1 MASDT
6 PIQVRKIDT
15 EHSIAEIT
23 DFGAQVLSWTP
34 RGQNPVVWLSDQA
47 SFAGDTTVRGGIPIC
62 LPWFGNPKF
71 SPAAPAGAA
80 GNHGFAK
87 TTVWEQVDSASSPA
101 AQVPRGKGIDSP
113 RPQMPGNGDIQA
125 GAGAKAGYKVLTYRL
140 SHKGG
145 ELFPQAFSTQL
156 TIEVGETLRLTL
168 EAVNTDD
175 HPFRF
180 EAVFH
185 TYLGFSDLRQCELHG
200 LEQAFFLDTLTDKKA
215 SEDQPITFNQSFD
228 RIYDSLSDLE
238 IYDPAWGRKIWLK
251 KSGSKST
258 IVWTPWERFIKDFS
272 DIPDEDVYRFAGIEF
287 GNVREHALLLQPGQ
301 SHRLAMEIGV
311 DSLVDQGQVASNWDL
326 FVRGY

>member
-6 PIQVRKIDT
+6 QIQVRKIDT
-15 EHSIAEIT
+15 EYSLAEIT

-47 SFAGDTTVRGGIPIC
+47 SFSGDTTVRGGIPIC
-62 LPWFGNPKF
+62 LPWFGNPRF

-87 TTVWEQVDSASSPA
+87 TTVWERVDSASSPA
-101 AQVPRGKGIDSP
+101 VQVPGGKGIEFP
-113 RPQMPGNGDIQA
+113 RSQMPGNGDIQA
-125 GAGAKAGYKVLTYRL
+125 GAEAGYKVLTYRL
-140 SHKGG
+140 SHTGE
-145 ELFPQAFSTQL
+145 ELFPHAFSTQL

-175 HPFRF
+175 HPFTF

-200 LEQAFFLDTLTDKKA
+200 LEQAVFLDTLTDKKA
-215 SEDQPITFNQSFD
+215 SENQPITFNQSFD
-228 RIYDSLSDLE
+228 RIYDSPSDLE

-258 IVWTPWERFIKDFS
+258 IVWTPWDRFIKDFS
-272 DIPDEDVYRFAGIEF
+272 DIPDQEVYRFAGIEF
-287 GNVREHALLLQPGQ
+287 GNARENALLLQPGQ
-301 SHRLAMEIGV
+301 SHRLALEIGV
-311 DSLVDQGQVASNWDL
+311 DSLPD
-326 FVRGY
+326 

>member
-15 EHSIAEIT
+15 EHSVAEIS
-23 DFGAQVLSWTP
+23 DFGAQVLSGTP
-34 RGQNPVVWLSDQA
+34 RDQNPVVWLSPQA

-87 TTVWEQVDSASSPA
+87 TTVWERVDSAASPA
-101 AQVPRGKGIDSP
+101 VQVPGGQGNDLGTS
-113 RPQMPGNGDIQA
+113 QMPANGGKQG
-125 GAGAKAGYKVLTYRL
+125 GAGAEAGYKVLTYRL
-140 SHKGG
+140 SHVGDN
-145 ELFPQAFSTQL
+145 LFPHAFSVQL
-156 TIEVGETLRLTL
+156 TIEVGKTLRLIL

-175 HPFRF
+175 HPFTF

-200 LEQAFFLDTLTDKKA
+200 LEHAVFLDTLTDQKA
-215 SEDQPITFNQSFD
+215 SENQPVTFNQSFD
-228 RIYDSLSDLE
+228 RIYDSACDLE

-258 IVWTPWERFIKDFS
+258 IVWTPWDRFIKEFS
-272 DIPDEDVYRFAGIEF
+272 DIPDQEVYRFAGIEF
-287 GNVREHALLLQPGQ
+287 GNVRENALSLQPGQ
-301 SHRLAMEIGV
+301 SHRLALEIGV
-311 DSLVDQGQVASNWDL
+311 DPLVDQ
-326 FVRGY
+326 R

>member
-15 EHSIAEIT
+15 EYSLAEIT

-71 SPAAPAGAA
+71 SPAAPTGAA

-87 TTVWEQVDSASSPA
+87 TTVWERVDSASSPA
-101 AQVPRGKGIDSP
+101 AQVPRGEVVDSP
-113 RPQMPGNGDIQA
+113 RLQMPGNGDMR
-125 GAGAKAGYKVLTYRL
+125 GLAGAKAGYKVLTYRL

-145 ELFPQAFSTQL
+145 ELFPHAFSTQL

-175 HPFRF
+175 HPFTF

-200 LEQAFFLDTLTDKKA
+200 LEQTVFLDTLTDKKA
-215 SEDQPITFNQSFD
+215 SEDQPVTFNQSFD
-228 RIYDSLSDLE
+228 RIYDSPSDLE

-258 IVWTPWERFIKDFS
+258 IVWTPWDRFIKDFS
-272 DIPDEDVYRFAGIEF
+272 DLPDEDVYRFAGIEF

-301 SHRLAMEIGV
+301 RHRLAMEIGV
-311 DSLVDQGQVASNWDL
+311 DSLVDQG
-326 FVRGY
+326 

>member
-1 MASDT
+1 MASDI
-6 PIQVRKIDT
+6 PIQVHQIDT
-15 EHSIAEIT
+15 EYSLAEIT

-62 LPWFGNPKF
+62 LPWFGNPRF

-87 TTVWEQVDSASSPA
+87 TTVWERVDSASSA
-101 AQVPRGKGIDSP
+101 AVQLPSGQGNDLGTS
-113 RPQMPGNGDIQA
+113 QMPGNGGKQA
-125 GAGAKAGYKVLTYRL
+125 GVGAEASYEVLTYRL

-145 ELFPQAFSTQL
+145 ELFPHAFSAEL
-156 TIEVGETLRLTL
+156 TIEVGKTLRLIL

-175 HPFRF
+175 HPFTF

-200 LEQAFFLDTLTDKKA
+200 LEHAVFLDTLTDKKA
-215 SEDQPITFNQSFD
+215 SEDQPVTFHQSFD
-228 RIYDSLSDLE
+228 RIYDSASDLE

-251 KSGSKST
+251 KSESKST
-258 IVWTPWERFIKDFS
+258 IVWTPWDRFIKDFS
-272 DIPDEDVYRFAGIEF
+272 DIPDQQVYRFAGIEF
-287 GNVREHALLLQPGQ
+287 GNVRDNALSLQPGQ

-311 DSLVDQGQVASNWDL
+311 DSLVDQG
-326 FVRGY
+326 

>member
-34 RGQNPVVWLSDQA
+34 RGQNPVVWLSPQA

-62 LPWFGNPKF
+62 LPWFGNPRF

-87 TTVWEQVDSASSPA
+87 TTIWERVDSASSPL
-101 AQVPRGKGIDSP
+101 AQVPRGKGVDSP
-113 RPQMPGNGDIQA
+113 RAQMPGNGDIQA
-125 GAGAKAGYKVLTYRL
+125 GAGAEAGYKVLTYRL

-145 ELFPQAFSTQL
+145 ELFPHAFSAQL

-175 HPFRF
+175 HPFTF

-185 TYLGFSDLRQCELHG
+185 TYLGFSDLRQCELRG
-200 LEQAFFLDTLTDKKA
+200 LEQAVFLDTLTDKKA
-215 SEDQPITFNQSFD
+215 SENQPITFNQSFD
-228 RIYDSLSDLE
+228 RIYDSPSDLE
-238 IYDPAWGRKIWLK
+238 ICDPAWGRKIWLK

-258 IVWTPWERFIKDFS
+258 IVWTPWDRFIKDFTDIS
-272 DIPDEDVYRFAGIEF
+272 DQEVYRFAGIEF
-287 GNVREHALLLQPGQ
+287 GNVRENALLLQPGQ
-301 SHRLAMEIGV
+301 SHRLALEIGV
-311 DSLVDQGQVASNWDL
+311 DSLPD
-326 FVRGY
+326 

>member
-156 TIEVGETLRLTL
+156 TIGVGETLRLTL

-175 HPFRF
+175 HPFTF

>member
-6 PIQVRKIDT
+6 PIQVHQIDA
-15 EHSIAEIT
+15 EYSLAEIT

-34 RGQNPVVWLSDQA
+34 RGQNPVVWLSPQA

-71 SPAAPAGAA
+71 SPAAPAGAV
-80 GNHGFAK
+80 GNHGFVK
-87 TTVWEQVDSASSPA
+87 TTVWEQVDSASSPEV
-101 AQVPRGKGIDSP
+101 QGPGGKENDSP
-113 RPQMPGNGDIQA
+113 TPQRTGNEDMQGVA
-125 GAGAKAGYKVLTYRL
+125 GAEASYKVLTYRL

-145 ELFPQAFSTQL
+145 ELFPHAFSAQL
-156 TIEVGETLRLTL
+156 TIEVGTTLRLML

-175 HPFRF
+175 HPFTF

-200 LEQAFFLDTLTDKKA
+200 LEQAVFLDTLTDKKA

-228 RIYDSLSDLE
+228 RIYDSPSDLE
-238 IYDPAWGRKIWLK
+238 IYDPAWGRKICLK

-258 IVWTPWERFIKDFS
+258 IVWTPWNRFIKDFS
-272 DIPDEDVYRFAGIEF
+272 DIPDQEVYRFAGIEF
-287 GNVREHALLLQPGQ
+287 GNVRENALLLQPGQ
-301 SHRLAMEIGV
+301 SHRLALEIGV
-311 DSLVDQGQVASNWDL
+311 DSLVDQG
-326 FVRGY
+326 

>member
-6 PIQVRKIDT
+6 PIQVHQIDA
-15 EHSIAEIT
+15 EYSLAEIT

-34 RGQNPVVWLSDQA
+34 RGQNPVVWLSPQA

-87 TTVWEQVDSASSPA
+87 TTVWEQVDSSSSPA
-101 AQVPRGKGIDSP
+101 AQVPGGKENDSP
-113 RPQMPGNGDIQA
+113 TPQRTGNEDMQA
-125 GAGAKAGYKVLTYRL
+125 GVGAEAGYKVLTYRL
-140 SHKGG
+140 SHAGDK
-145 ELFPQAFSTQL
+145 LFPHAFSAQL
-156 TIEVGETLRLTL
+156 TIEVGTTLRLML

-175 HPFRF
+175 HPFTF
-180 EAVFH
+180 ETVFH

-200 LEQAFFLDTLTDKKA
+200 LEHAVFLDTLTDKKA

-228 RIYDSLSDLE
+228 RIYDSASNLE
-238 IYDPAWGRKIWLK
+238 IYDPAWGRKISLK

-258 IVWTPWERFIKDFS
+258 IVWTPWNRFIKDFS
-272 DIPDEDVYRFAGIEF
+272 DIPDQEVYRFAGIEF
-287 GNVREHALLLQPGQ
+287 GNVRENALSLQPGQ

-311 DSLVDQGQVASNWDL
+311 DSLVDQG
-326 FVRGY
+326 

>member
-1 MASDT
+1 MASDNQ
-6 PIQVRKIDT
+6 IQVHQIDT
-15 EHSIAEIT
+15 EHSKAEIT

-34 RGQNPVVWLSDQA
+34 RGQNPVVWLSPQA

-62 LPWFGNPKF
+62 LPWFGNPRF
-71 SPAAPAGAA
+71 SPAAPAGAV

-87 TTVWEQVDSASSPA
+87 TTVWERVDSSSSPA
-101 AQVPRGKGIDSP
+101 AQVPGGKGIEFP
-113 RPQMPGNGDIQA
+113 RSQMPGNGDIQA
-125 GAGAKAGYKVLTYRL
+125 GAEASYEVLTYRL
-140 SHKGG
+140 SHTGE
-145 ELFPQAFSTQL
+145 ELFPHAFSTQL

-175 HPFRF
+175 HPFTF

-200 LEQAFFLDTLTDKKA
+200 LEQAVFLDTLTDKKA
-215 SEDQPITFNQSFD
+215 SENQPITFNQSFD
-228 RIYDSLSDLE
+228 RIYDSPSDLE

-258 IVWTPWERFIKDFS
+258 IVWTPWDRFIKDFS
-272 DIPDEDVYRFAGIEF
+272 DIPDQEVYRFAGIEF

-301 SHRLAMEIGV
+301 SHRLALEIGV
-311 DSLVDQGQVASNWDL
+311 DSLVD
-326 FVRGY
+326 

>member
-6 PIQVRKIDT
+6 PIQVHQIDA
-15 EHSIAEIT
+15 EYSLAEIT

-34 RGQNPVVWLSDQA
+34 RGQNPVVWLSPQA

-87 TTVWEQVDSASSPA
+87 TTVWEQVDSSSSPA
-101 AQVPRGKGIDSP
+101 AQVPGGKENDSP
-113 RPQMPGNGDIQA
+113 TPQRTGNEDMQGVA
-125 GAGAKAGYKVLTYRL
+125 GAEASYKVLTYRL
-140 SHKGG
+140 SHAGDK
-145 ELFPQAFSTQL
+145 LFPHAFSAQL
-156 TIEVGETLRLTL
+156 AIEVGKTLRLML

-175 HPFRF
+175 HPFAF

-200 LEQAFFLDTLTDKKA
+200 LEHAVFLDTLTDKKA

-228 RIYDSLSDLE
+228 RIYDSPSDLE

-258 IVWTPWERFIKDFS
+258 IVWTPWNRFIKDFS
-272 DIPDEDVYRFAGIEF
+272 DIPDQEVYRFAGIEY
-287 GNVREHALLLQPGQ
+287 GNVRENALLLQPGQ
-301 SHRLAMEIGV
+301 SHRLALEIGV
-311 DSLVDQGQVASNWDL
+311 DSLVDQG
-326 FVRGY
+326 

>member
-6 PIQVRKIDT
+6 PIQVHQIDT
-15 EHSIAEIT
+15 EYSLAEIT

-71 SPAAPAGAA
+71 SPAAPTGAA

-87 TTVWEQVDSASSPA
+87 TTVWERVDNVSSPA
-101 AQVPRGKGIDSP
+101 AQVLGGKGIDSS
-113 RPQMPGNGDIQA
+113 RLQMPGNGDMQ
-125 GAGAKAGYKVLTYRL
+125 GLAGAKAGYKVLIYRL
-140 SHKGG
+140 SHKDG
-145 ELFPQAFSTQL
+145 ELFPHAFSTQL

-175 HPFRF
+175 HPFTF

-185 TYLGFSDLRQCELHG
+185 TYLGFSDLRQCELQG
-200 LEQAFFLDTLTDKKA
+200 LEQAVFLDTLTAKKA

-228 RIYDSLSDLE
+228 RIYDSSSDLE

-258 IVWTPWERFIKDFS
+258 IVWTPWNRFIKDFS
-272 DIPDEDVYRFAGIEF
+272 DLPDQDVYRFAGIEF

-301 SHRLAMEIGV
+301 RHRLAMEIGV
-311 DSLVDQGQVASNWDL
+311 DSLVGQG
-326 FVRGY
+326 

>member
-6 PIQVRKIDT
+6 PIQVHQIDA
-15 EHSIAEIT
+15 EYSLAEIT

-34 RGQNPVVWLSDQA
+34 RGQNPVVWLSPQA

-87 TTVWEQVDSASSPA
+87 TTVWEQVDSSSSPA
-101 AQVPRGKGIDSP
+101 TQVPGGKENDSP
-113 RPQMPGNGDIQA
+113 TPQRTGNEDMQGVA
-125 GAGAKAGYKVLTYRL
+125 GAEASYKVLTYRL
-140 SHKGG
+140 SHAGDK
-145 ELFPQAFSTQL
+145 LFPHAFSAQL
-156 TIEVGETLRLTL
+156 AIEVGKTLRLML

-175 HPFRF
+175 HPFAF

-200 LEQAFFLDTLTDKKA
+200 LEHAVFLDTLTDKKA

-228 RIYDSLSDLE
+228 RIYDSPSDLE

-258 IVWTPWERFIKDFS
+258 IVWTPWNRFIRDFS
-272 DIPDEDVYRFAGIEF
+272 DIPDQEVYRFAGIEF
-287 GNVREHALLLQPGQ
+287 GNVRENALLLQPGQ
-301 SHRLAMEIGV
+301 SHRLALEIGV
-311 DSLVDQGQVASNWDL
+311 DSLVDQG
-326 FVRGY
+326 

>member
-1 MASDT
+1 MASDNQ
-6 PIQVRKIDT
+6 IQVHQIDT
-15 EHSIAEIT
+15 EYSLAEIT
-23 DFGAQVLSWTP
+23 DFGAQMLSWTP
-34 RGQNPVVWLSDQA
+34 RGQNPVVWLSPQA

-87 TTVWEQVDSASSPA
+87 TTIWERVDSASSPA
-101 AQVPRGKGIDSP
+101 AQVPRGKGNDCP
-113 RPQMPGNGDIQA
+113 RPQMPGNGDIRA
-125 GAGAKAGYKVLTYRL
+125 GAGAKTGYKVLTYRL

-145 ELFPQAFSTQL
+145 ELFPHAFSAQL

-175 HPFRF
+175 HPFTF

-185 TYLGFSDLRQCELHG
+185 TYLGFSDLRQCELRG
-200 LEQAFFLDTLTDKKA
+200 LEQAVFLDTLTDKKA
-215 SEDQPITFNQSFD
+215 SENQPITFNQSFD
-228 RIYDSLSDLE
+228 RIYDSPSDLE

-258 IVWTPWERFIKDFS
+258 IVWTPWNRFIKDFS
-272 DIPDEDVYRFAGIEF
+272 DIPDQEVYRFAGIEF
-287 GNVREHALLLQPGQ
+287 GNAREHALLLQPGQ

-311 DSLVDQGQVASNWDL
+311 ESLVGQ
-326 FVRGY
+326 R

>member
-6 PIQVRKIDT
+6 QIQVRKIDT
-15 EHSIAEIT
+15 EYSLAEIT

-47 SFAGDTTVRGGIPIC
+47 SFSGDTTVRGGIPIC
-62 LPWFGNPKF
+62 LPWFGNPRF

-87 TTVWEQVDSASSPA
+87 TTVWERVDSASSPA
-101 AQVPRGKGIDSP
+101 VQVPGGKGIEFP
-113 RPQMPGNGDIQA
+113 RSQMPGNGDIQA
-125 GAGAKAGYKVLTYRL
+125 GAEASYEVLTYRL
-140 SHKGG
+140 SHTGE
-145 ELFPQAFSTQL
+145 ELFPHAFSTQL

-175 HPFRF
+175 HPFTF

-200 LEQAFFLDTLTDKKA
+200 LEQAVFLDTLTDKKA
-215 SEDQPITFNQSFD
+215 SENQPITFNQSFD
-228 RIYDSLSDLE
+228 RIYDSPSDLE

-258 IVWTPWERFIKDFS
+258 IVWTPWDRFIKDFS
-272 DIPDEDVYRFAGIEF
+272 DIPDQEVYRFAGIEF
-287 GNVREHALLLQPGQ
+287 GNARENALLLQPGQ
-301 SHRLAMEIGV
+301 SHRLALEIGV
-311 DSLVDQGQVASNWDL
+311 DSLPD
-326 FVRGY
+326 

>member
-6 PIQVRKIDT
+6 QIQVHQIDT
-15 EHSIAEIT
+15 EHSKAEIT

-71 SPAAPAGAA
+71 SPAAPAGAV

-87 TTVWEQVDSASSPA
+87 TTVWERVDSASSA
-101 AQVPRGKGIDSP
+101 AVQLPSGQGNDLGTS
-113 RPQMPGNGDIQA
+113 QMPGNGGKQG
-125 GAGAKAGYKVLTYRL
+125 GAGAEASYEVLTYRL
-140 SHKGG
+140 SHTGE
-145 ELFPQAFSTQL
+145 ELFPHAFSTQL

-175 HPFRF
+175 HP
-180 EAVFH
+180 VFH

-200 LEQAFFLDTLTDKKA
+200 LEQAVFLDTLTDKKA
-215 SEDQPITFNQSFD
+215 SENQPITFNQSFD
-228 RIYDSLSDLE
+228 RIYDSPSDLE

-258 IVWTPWERFIKDFS
+258 IVWTPWDRFIKDFS
-272 DIPDEDVYRFAGIEF
+272 DIPDQEVYRFAGIEF
-287 GNVREHALLLQPGQ
+287 GNARENALLLQPGQ
-301 SHRLAMEIGV
+301 SHRLALEIGV
-311 DSLVDQGQVASNWDL
+311 DSLPD
-326 FVRGY
+326 

>member
-1 MASDT
+1 MASDI
-6 PIQVRKIDT
+6 PIQVHQIDA
-15 EHSIAEIT
+15 EYSLAEIT

-34 RGQNPVVWLSDQA
+34 RGQNPVVWLSPQA

-71 SPAAPAGAA
+71 SPAAPAGAV

-87 TTVWEQVDSASSPA
+87 TTVWEQVDSSSSPA
-101 AQVPRGKGIDSP
+101 AQVPGGKENDSP
-113 RPQMPGNGDIQA
+113 TPQRTGNEDMQEVA
-125 GAGAKAGYKVLTYRL
+125 GAEASYKVLTYRL

-145 ELFPQAFSTQL
+145 ELFPHAFSAQL
-156 TIEVGETLRLTL
+156 TIEVGKTLRLML

-175 HPFRF
+175 HPFTF

-200 LEQAFFLDTLTDKKA
+200 LEQAVFLDTLTDKKA

-228 RIYDSLSDLE
+228 RIYDSPSNLE

-258 IVWTPWERFIKDFS
+258 IVWTPWNRFIKDFS
-272 DIPDEDVYRFAGIEF
+272 DIPDQEVYRFAGIEF
-287 GNVREHALLLQPGQ
+287 GNARENALLLQPGQ
-301 SHRLAMEIGV
+301 SHRLALEIGV
-311 DSLVDQGQVASNWDL
+311 DSLLD
-326 FVRGY
+326 

>member
-34 RGQNPVVWLSDQA
+34 RGQNPVVWLSPQA

-62 LPWFGNPKF
+62 LPWFGNPRF

-175 HPFRF
+175 HPFTF

>member
-6 PIQVRKIDT
+6 PIQVHQIDT
-15 EHSIAEIT
+15 EYSLAEIT

-71 SPAAPAGAA
+71 SPAAPTGAA

-87 TTVWEQVDSASSPA
+87 TTVWERVDSASSPA
-101 AQVPRGKGIDSP
+101 AQVLGGKGIDSP
-113 RPQMPGNGDIQA
+113 RLQMPGNGDMQ
-125 GAGAKAGYKVLTYRL
+125 GLAGAKAGYKVLTYRL
-140 SHKGG
+140 SHKDG
-145 ELFPQAFSTQL
+145 ELFPHAFSTQL

-175 HPFRF
+175 HPFTF

-185 TYLGFSDLRQCELHG
+185 TYLGFSDLRQCELQG
-200 LEQAFFLDTLTDKKA
+200 LEQAVFLDTLTAKKA

-228 RIYDSLSDLE
+228 RIYDSSSDLE

-258 IVWTPWERFIKDFS
+258 IVWTPWNRFIKDFS
-272 DIPDEDVYRFAGIEF
+272 DLSDQDVYRFAGIEF

-301 SHRLAMEIGV
+301 RHRLAMEIGV
-311 DSLVDQGQVASNWDL
+311 DSLVGQG
-326 FVRGY
+326 

>member
-6 PIQVRKIDT
+6 QIQVHQIDT
-15 EHSIAEIT
+15 EYSLAEVA

-71 SPAAPAGAA
+71 SPAAPTGAA

-87 TTVWEQVDSASSPA
+87 TTVWERVDSASRPA
-101 AQVPRGKGIDSP
+101 AQVSGGKGIDSP
-113 RPQMPGNGDIQA
+113 RLQMPGNGDMQ
-125 GAGAKAGYKVLTYRL
+125 GLAGAKAGYKVLTYRL
-140 SHKGG
+140 SHKDG
-145 ELFPQAFSTQL
+145 ELFPHAFSTQL

-175 HPFRF
+175 HPFTF

-185 TYLGFSDLRQCELHG
+185 TYLGFSDLRQCELQG
-200 LEQAFFLDTLTDKKA
+200 LEQTVFLDTLTAKKA
-215 SEDQPITFNQSFD
+215 SENQPITFNQSFD
-228 RIYDSLSDLE
+228 RIYDSPSDLE

-258 IVWTPWERFIKDFS
+258 IVWTPWDQFIKDFS
-272 DIPDEDVYRFAGIEF
+272 DIPDQEVYRFAGIEF
-287 GNVREHALLLQPGQ
+287 GNVRDNALLLQPGQ
-301 SHRLAMEIGV
+301 SHRLAMEIGL
-311 DSLVDQGQVASNWDL
+311 DSLVD
-326 FVRGY
+326 

>member
-87 TTVWEQVDSASSPA
+87 TTVWERVDSASRPA
-101 AQVPRGKGIDSP
+101 AQVSGGKGLDSP
-113 RPQMPGNGDIQA
+113 RLQMPGNGDMQGLVDA
-125 GAGAKAGYKVLTYRL
+125 EGGYKVLTYRL

-145 ELFPQAFSTQL
+145 ELFPHAFSTQL

-175 HPFRF
+175 HPFTF

-200 LEQAFFLDTLTDKKA
+200 LEQAVFLDTLTDKKA
-215 SEDQPITFNQSFD
+215 SENQPITFNQSFD
-228 RIYDSLSDLE
+228 RIYDSPSDLE

-258 IVWTPWERFIKDFS
+258 IVWTPWDQFIKDFS
-272 DIPDEDVYRFAGIEF
+272 DLSDEDVYRFAGIEF

-301 SHRLAMEIGV
+301 RHRLAMEIGV
-311 DSLVDQGQVASNWDL
+311 DSLVGQG
-326 FVRGY
+326 